1 AIDARLATTAQ
12 RVLVKERSRRLP
24 CRVVANLP
32 MRWAQALGPLRL
44 ALLAFALVVL
54 ALMPAPGVKAAFA
67 GWAMIPTVVLP
78 VLAPLVFLGLLLDA
92 LMSSVF
98 LIDAVSLRRAQ

>member
-1 AIDARLATTAQ
+1 
-12 RVLVKERSRRLP
+12 
-24 CRVVANLP
+24 

-44 ALLAFALVVL
+44 ALLVLAVVVL
-54 ALMPAPGVKAAFA
+54 ALMPVPGTKAAFA

-98 LIDAVSLRRAQ
+98 LIDAESLKRSQLRTAMLIDLAVAVVLISRWLPYYMALRV